1 MPTDGGL
8 FLLDAVADRF
18 ETLLR
23 RYQLLSKELPAHF
36 QQWLRSSPAQKRVFA
51 SFDSICAEMFP
62 DQLSVC
68 PELPQRWMLS
78 IACVALKQH
87 VLRQTG
93 LGVELSAC
101 GRALR
106 VVDRDVAMQIPSAE
120 TGETAQATLCS
131 EGRIAALEVHVA
143 RLESGLTDDG
153 DRKRARLMRPMPDRP
168 EQALAYLSET
178 RLEALDAIAVLRKMQ
193 SAHRRQSESARMTA
207 ANAEISR
214 LKREIEELRA
224 GPSEDSLPP
233 NHRQCVLPKRA
244 LSLAGFWNLMPNDLL
259 LVTPALIQA
268 VAARGGTVI
277 RREGRQVCFSDQ
289 DKPLLIDA
297 AVETM
302 ANVLPQYKR
311 RTEY

>member
-1 MPTDGGL
+1 MPADGNL

-23 RYQLLSKELPAHF
+23 RYQLLCKDIPMHF

-51 SFDSICAEMFP
+51 SFDSLCTEMFP
-62 DQLSVC
+62 EQLSVG

-106 VVDRDVAMQIPSAE
+106 VVDRDVAMKIPCEELAPLSDAV
-120 TGETAQATLCS
+120 LCS
-131 EGRIAALEVHVA
+131 ASRIAALEVYVA

-153 DRKRARLMRPMPDRP
+153 DRKRARLMRPVPDSL
-168 EQALAYLSET
+168 EQVLIYLSET
-178 RLEALDAIAVLRKMQ
+178 RLEALDSIAVLRKMQ
-193 SAHRRQSESARMTA
+193 SSHRRQSESARMTA

-214 LKREIEELRA
+214 LKKEIEELKA
-224 GPSEDSLPP
+224 GSAEESLPK
-233 NHRQCVLPKRA
+233 NHRQCILPKRA

-259 LVTPALIQA
+259 LITPVLIQA
-268 VAARGGTVI
+268 VEARGGIVF
-277 RREGRQVCFSDQ
+277 RREGRQVCFSDK
-289 DKPLLIDA
+289 DKPLLIEV

-302 ANVLPQYKR
+302 AHVLPQYKR
-311 RTEY
+311 RTES